1 MDRTAAAAG
10 GGPTQE
16 AEMLNRALLAA
27 AAMICLVV
35 GANIARE
42 TYPPGTAG
50 AWLLTQNHCP
60 GGRCR

>member
-1 MDRTAAAAG
+1 
-10 GGPTQE
+10 
-16 AEMLNRALLAA
+16 MLNRALLAA